1 MIGTYKRL
9 LLTNPRLLGFGFMMV
24 FCSSVGQT
32 FFIGVFGPQIQLEFD
47 LSHTAWSTIYMI
59 GTLISAITM
68 LWSGPLVDRFKLRN
82 FSLVVCVFM
91 IAACL
96 FMPTVRGPVSLCFGI
111 FLLRQSG
118 QALASHTGITS
129 MARYFAKGRGSAL
142 ALASLGQSVAEAT
155 LPVVAVAAIAVYGW
169 RWTYGSTAIIL
180 GAISIPIVFWLLQGH
195 EKTHATHLRELEAVT
210 NQTSTGVLDWTR
222 SQVLRDVR
230 FYLLLPGTLA
240 TSMVITAFFFH
251 HLNIAEYKGWD
262 ASWITGNYVLYA
274 ATSMVAMLSAGSLI
288 DRFSARQVS
297 KYKLVPLALAALTI
311 GMFDHYLFVLPYMVF
326 LGLNVGYAHT
336 SSSALWAELYGVKN
350 IGSVKS
356 LMMAISVLASAIGPV
371 IIGLLLDNGFT
382 MDAACLMIAVYTII
396 GNILIVVALNIQ
408 PSQTHSSD
416 TR

>member
-1 MIGTYKRL
+1 
-9 LLTNPRLLGFGFMMV
+9 MMV

-59 GTLISAITM
+59 GTLASAITM
-68 LWSGPLVDRFKLRN
+68 LWSGPLIDRFKLRN
-82 FSLVVCVFM
+82 FSLVICVFM
-91 IAACL
+91 TAACL
-96 FMPTVRGPVSLCFGI
+96 FIPTVRGPLSLCFGI

-118 QALASHTGITS
+118 QALASHTGLTS

-169 RWTYGSTAIIL
+169 RWTYGGTAIIL

-210 NQTSTGVLDWTR
+210 NQTSTDVLDWTR

-288 DRFSARQVS
+288 DRFSASQVA
-297 KYKLVPLALAALTI
+297 KYKLVPLTLAVLTI

-326 LGLNVGYAHT
+326 LGLTVGYSHT
-336 SSSALWAELYGVKN
+336 SSSALWAELYGVKHL
-350 IGSVKS
+350 GSVKS
-356 LMMAISVLASAIGPV
+356 LMMALSVLASAIGPV
-371 IIGLLLDNGFT
+371 IVGLLLDNGLSIGII
-382 MDAACLMIAVYTII
+382 CWMIAIYTVVA
-396 GNILIVVALNIQ
+396 NILIVIALRMQ
-408 PSQTHSSD
+408 PSQLSKSN
-416 TR
+416 TRLKP